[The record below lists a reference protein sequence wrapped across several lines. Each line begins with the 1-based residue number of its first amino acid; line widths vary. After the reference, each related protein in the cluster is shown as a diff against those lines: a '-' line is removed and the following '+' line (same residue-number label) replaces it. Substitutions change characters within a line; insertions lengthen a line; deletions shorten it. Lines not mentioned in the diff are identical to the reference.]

1 MSDDLIR
8 ATHKNT
14 KVGDD
19 VYLPRGHMQRRR
31 NAIFSV
37 LAVTKTG
44 RIRIGYKNFK
54 GDWVTEGY
62 FEDGIRRGGS
72 ISTCYERIYVL
83 DAAAEKD
90 IAERL
95 EAWQT
100 TVDGRRA
107 LNMANRHEVIGAVM
121 NNHELSL
128 KLIELLEPYVEKPR
142 VVAPDEAEAGS
153 SAL

>member
-1 MSDDLIR
+1 MSDALTR
-8 ATHKNT
+8 ATGKNT

-19 VYLPRGHMQRRR
+19 VYLPRGHMQRRQS
-31 NAIFSV
+31 AIFRV

-44 RIRIGYKNFK
+44 RLRIGYKNFK

-62 FEDGIRRGGS
+62 FEDGARRGGN
-72 ISTCYERIYVL
+72 ITTCFEKIYVL

-95 EAWQT
+95 EEWQT
-100 TVDGRRA
+100 AADGRRA

-128 KLIELLEPYVEKPR
+128 KLIALLEPYVHKPSA
-142 VVAPDEAEAGS
+142 VAPDGAEAGS
-153 SAL
+153 STL